1 MKEEELK
8 RLFGEAS
15 EQKPDP
21 DKRRQAIEAA
31 KAEFSALSQGD
42 SQKSANTS
50 QGNDD
55 SDRPIANIFSLSRRE
70 KMSQISQRWVYS
82 SIASAAV
89 IVLAVSILFSGLL
102 NPSLVE
108 RSYVAPTSDESN
120 LKKSSSD
127 RKSIVLSGK
136 RSELR
141 DDRMLEDVGATEHS
155 YASASPSIPPSN
167 PREYARVQ
175 AKINAEVTSYEVATS
190 KMTNPQPRLENQ
202 SPVRNSSVSVAIENR
217 DNFQQFETSPV
228 RFVEEDPVSTF
239 SIDVDTAS
247 YSFIRKQLNQGVL
260 PPKASV
266 RLEELVNYFPYNY
279 PTPSNLDAPFLP
291 TVSVMPSP
299 WNSTNRLVH
308 IGIKGYELPD
318 TKTMRSNLVFLLDVS
333 GSMSQPD
340 KLPLVKQS
348 MSLLLSQLHPQDTVA
363 IVVYAGSA
371 GTILEPTPV
380 SQKQKI
386 LSAMNRLSAGGST
399 AGAEGI
405 KLAYQLAESSF
416 VEGGVNR
423 VFLATD
429 GDFNVGMTNYE
440 DLKGFVERK
449 RDSGIYLSILGFGQ
463 GNYQDA
469 LMQQLAK
476 NGNGIAAY
484 IDTLAE
490 AQKVLVE
497 EAQSQLFPIANDV
510 KIQVEFNPDTVG
522 EYRLLGY
529 ETRSLKREDFN
540 NDKVDAGEI
549 GAGHRVTAIY
559 EITPRG
565 NEGLLGE
572 SRYESKSAE
581 SKSSGEYGFLKIRYK
596 KPGEKTSQL
605 ISQPISVALNLGTED
620 TRFAVAVAGFAQLL
634 KDGRYTGQWKLEDAL
649 QLALDNRGQDIYGYR
664 AEFTQLIRKAMV
676 AEEMR

>member
-15 EQKPDP
+15 QQNPDP
-21 DKRRQAIEAA
+21 EKRRQAIEAA
-31 KAEFSALSQGD
+31 KAEFLALSQGD
-42 SQKSANTS
+42 SQKSENTS

-55 SDRPIANIFSLSRRE
+55 SVRPIANIFSLSRRE
-70 KMSQISQRWVYS
+70 KMSQISQRWLYS
-82 SIASAAV
+82 GIASAAV
-89 IVLAVSILFSGLL
+89 IVLAVSILFSSLL
-102 NPSLVE
+102 VPTKLVRPDE
-108 RSYVAPTSDESN
+108 AETVAEIN
-120 LKKSSSD
+120 
-127 RKSIVLSGK
+127 
-136 RSELR
+136 
-141 DDRMLEDVGATEHS
+141 
-155 YASASPSIPPSN
+155 SASLPELLEMVTEGEMTRAYDE
-167 PREYARVQ
+167 REQ
-175 AKINAEVTSYEVATS
+175 EAEFANYRAATS
-190 KMTNPQPRLENQ
+190 KMAKPQHQLNNNAL
-202 SPVRNSSVSVAIENR
+202 VRDSSVSIEVENR
-217 DNFQQFETSPV
+217 DNFQQFETNPV
-228 RFVEEDPVSTF
+228 KSVKEEPVSTF

-247 YSFIRKQLNQGVL
+247 YSFVRKQLNQGVL
-260 PPKASV
+260 PSKASV
-266 RLEELVNYFPYNY
+266 RLEELVNYFPYDY
-279 PTPSNLDAPFLP
+279 PTPRELSKPFLP
-291 TVSVMPSP
+291 TVSILPSP
-299 WNSTNRLVH
+299 WNSANRLVH

-318 TKTMRSNLVFLLDVS
+318 TTTMRSNLVFLLDVS

-348 MSLLLSQLHPQDTVA
+348 MSLLLSQLHPEDTVA
-363 IVVYAGSA
+363 IVVYAGAA

-380 SQKQKI
+380 SEKQKI

-429 GDFNVGMTNYE
+429 GDFNVGITNQE
-440 DLKGFVERK
+440 DLKGFIERK

-469 LMQQLAK
+469 LMQQLAQ
-476 NGNGIAAY
+476 NGNGIAAH

-510 KIQVEFNPDTVG
+510 KIQVEFNPTTVS

-549 GAGHRVTAIY
+549 GAGHSVTAIY

-565 NEGLLGE
+565 SEGLLGE

-581 SKSSGEYGFLKIRYK
+581 SNSVGEYGFLKIRYK
-596 KPGEKTSQL
+596 NLGEKTSQL
-605 ISQPISVALNLGTED
+605 ISQPISVALNPGTDD

-634 KDGRYTGQWKLEDAL
+634 KDGRYTGEWNLEDAL
-649 QLALDNRGQDIYGYR
+649 QLALDNKGQDIYGYR
-664 AEFTQLIRKAMV
+664 SEFTQLIRKAMV
-676 AEEMR
+676 ADEIR

>member
-1 MKEEELK
+1 MSEDELT
-8 RLFGEAS
+8 RLFGEANQQQPNP
-15 EQKPDP
+15 E
-21 DKRRQAIEAA
+21 KRRQAIEAA
-31 KAEFSALSQGD
+31 KAEFVKVSENSAE
-42 SQKSANTS
+42 TS
-50 QGNDD
+50 QGNDE
-55 SDRPIANIFSLSRRE
+55 SDRPMTNIMNLSRRE
-70 KMSQISQRWVYS
+70 KMSQIGKRWLYS
-82 SIASAAV
+82 GIASAAV
-89 IVLAVSILFSGLL
+89 IVLAVSILFSSLLVPNLL
-102 NPSLVE
+102 NRP
-108 RSYVAPTSDESN
+108 N
-120 LKKSSSD
+120 KSFTTDNSSA
-127 RKSIVLSGK
+127 K
-136 RSELR
+136 RSR
-141 DDRMLEDVGATEHS
+141 PVLEEVVVTNNEVNFS
-155 YASASPSIPPSN
+155 SITLDSDSSTVPPAN
-167 PREYARVQ
+167 AREYERAQ
-175 AKINAEVTSYEVATS
+175 AKMKAEVKNYGVAAS
-190 KMTNPQPRLENQ
+190 KMASPQPRLESQ
-202 SPVRNSSVSVAIENR
+202 SLVRDSSVSVVVENS
-217 DNFQQFETSPV
+217 DNFQQFETNPV
-228 RFVEEDPVSTF
+228 RSVTEEPVSTF

-247 YSFIRKQLNQGVL
+247 YSFVRRQLNQGVL
-260 PPKASV
+260 PSKAAV
-266 RLEELVNYFPYNY
+266 RLEELVNYFPYDY
-279 PTPSNLDAPFLP
+279 PTPENLDTPFLP

-299 WNSTNRLVH
+299 WNPTNRLVH

-318 TKTMRSNLVFLLDVS
+318 TKNTRSNLVFLLDVS

-348 MSLLLSQLHPQDTVA
+348 MSLLLSQLHPEDTVA
-363 IVVYAGSA
+363 IVVYAGAA

-380 SQKQKI
+380 AEKQKI

-399 AGAEGI
+399 AGAAGI

-429 GDFNVGMTNYE
+429 GDFNVGMTNQD
-440 DLKGFVERK
+440 DLKGFIERK

-469 LMQQLAK
+469 LMQQLAQ

-510 KIQVEFNPDTVG
+510 KIQVEFNPATVS

-540 NDKVDAGEI
+540 NDTVDAGEI
-549 GAGHRVTAIY
+549 GAGHSVTAIY

-565 NEGLLGE
+565 NDGLLGE
-572 SRYESKSAE
+572 SRYESKSAG
-581 SKSSGEYGFLKIRYK
+581 STSGNEYGFLKIRYK

-605 ISQPISVALNLGTED
+605 ISQPISVALNPGTED

-634 KDGRYTGQWKLEDAL
+634 KDGRYTGQWNLEDAL
-649 QLALDNRGQDIYGYR
+649 QLALDNKGQDIYGYR

-676 AEEMR
+676 AQEM

>member
-15 EQKPDP
+15 QQNPDP
-21 DKRRQAIEAA
+21 EKRRQAIEAA
-31 KAEFSALSQGD
+31 KAEFLALSQGD
-42 SQKSANTS
+42 SQKSENTS

-55 SDRPIANIFSLSRRE
+55 SVRPIANIFSLSRRE
-70 KMSQISQRWVYS
+70 KMSQISQRWLYS
-82 SIASAAV
+82 GIASAAV
-89 IVLAVSILFSGLL
+89 IVLAVSILFSSLL
-102 NPSLVE
+102 VPTKLVRPDE
-108 RSYVAPTSDESN
+108 AETVAEIN
-120 LKKSSSD
+120 
-127 RKSIVLSGK
+127 
-136 RSELR
+136 
-141 DDRMLEDVGATEHS
+141 
-155 YASASPSIPPSN
+155 SASLPELLEMVTEGEMTRAYDE
-167 PREYARVQ
+167 REQ
-175 AKINAEVTSYEVATS
+175 EAEFANYRAATS
-190 KMTNPQPRLENQ
+190 KMAKPQHQLNNNAL
-202 SPVRNSSVSVAIENR
+202 VRDSSVSIEVENG
-217 DNFQQFETSPV
+217 DNFQQFETNPV
-228 RFVEEDPVSTF
+228 KSVKEEPVSTF

-247 YSFIRKQLNQGVL
+247 YSFVRKQLNQGVL
-260 PPKASV
+260 PSKASV
-266 RLEELVNYFPYNY
+266 RLEELVNYFPYDY
-279 PTPSNLDAPFLP
+279 PTPRELSKPFLP
-291 TVSVMPSP
+291 TVSILPSP
-299 WNSTNRLVH
+299 WNSANRLVH

-318 TKTMRSNLVFLLDVS
+318 TTTMRSNLVFLLDVS

-348 MSLLLSQLHPQDTVA
+348 MSLLLSQLHPEDTVA
-363 IVVYAGSA
+363 IVVYAGVA

-380 SQKQKI
+380 SEKQKI

-429 GDFNVGMTNYE
+429 GDFNVGITNQE
-440 DLKGFVERK
+440 DLKGFIERK

-469 LMQQLAK
+469 LMQQLAQ
-476 NGNGIAAY
+476 NGNGIAAH

-510 KIQVEFNPDTVG
+510 KIQVEFNPTTVS

-549 GAGHRVTAIY
+549 GAGHSVTAIY

-565 NEGLLGE
+565 SEGLLGE

-581 SKSSGEYGFLKIRYK
+581 SNSVGEYGFLKIRYK
-596 KPGEKTSQL
+596 NLGEKTSQL
-605 ISQPISVALNLGTED
+605 ISQPISVALNPGTDD

-634 KDGRYTGQWKLEDAL
+634 KDGRYTGEWNLEDAL
-649 QLALDNRGQDIYGYR
+649 QLALDNKGQDIYGYR
-664 AEFTQLIRKAMV
+664 SEFTQLIRKAMV
-676 AEEMR
+676 ADEIR

>member
-15 EQKPDP
+15 QQNPDP
-21 DKRRQAIEAA
+21 EKRRQAIEAA
-31 KAEFSALSQGD
+31 KAEFLALSQGD
-42 SQKSANTS
+42 SQKSENTS

-55 SDRPIANIFSLSRRE
+55 SVRPIANIFSLSRRE
-70 KMSQISQRWVYS
+70 KMSQISQRWLYS
-82 SIASAAV
+82 GIASAAV
-89 IVLAVSILFSGLL
+89 IVLAVSILFSSLL
-102 NPSLVE
+102 VPTKLVRPDE
-108 RSYVAPTSDESN
+108 AETVAEIN
-120 LKKSSSD
+120 
-127 RKSIVLSGK
+127 
-136 RSELR
+136 
-141 DDRMLEDVGATEHS
+141 
-155 YASASPSIPPSN
+155 SASLPELLEMVTEGEMTRAYDE
-167 PREYARVQ
+167 REQ
-175 AKINAEVTSYEVATS
+175 EAEFANYRAATS
-190 KMTNPQPRLENQ
+190 KMAKPQHQLNNNAL
-202 SPVRNSSVSVAIENR
+202 VRDSSVSIEVENR
-217 DNFQQFETSPV
+217 DNFQQFETNPV
-228 RFVEEDPVSTF
+228 KSVKEEPVSTF

-247 YSFIRKQLNQGVL
+247 YSFVRKQLNQGVL
-260 PPKASV
+260 PSKASV
-266 RLEELVNYFPYNY
+266 RLEELVNYFPYDY
-279 PTPSNLDAPFLP
+279 PTPRELSKPFLP
-291 TVSVMPSP
+291 TVSILPSP
-299 WNSTNRLVH
+299 WNSANRLVH

-318 TKTMRSNLVFLLDVS
+318 TTTMRSNLVFLLDVS

-348 MSLLLSQLHPQDTVA
+348 MSLLLSQLHPEDTVA
-363 IVVYAGSA
+363 IVVYAGVA

-380 SQKQKI
+380 SEKQKI

-429 GDFNVGMTNYE
+429 GDFNVGITNQE
-440 DLKGFVERK
+440 DLKGFIERK

-469 LMQQLAK
+469 LMQQLAQ
-476 NGNGIAAY
+476 NGNGIAAH

-510 KIQVEFNPDTVG
+510 KIQVEFNPTTVS

-549 GAGHRVTAIY
+549 GAGHSVTAIY

-565 NEGLLGE
+565 SEGLLGE

-581 SKSSGEYGFLKIRYK
+581 SNSVGEYGFLKIRYK
-596 KPGEKTSQL
+596 NLGEKTSQQ
-605 ISQPISVALNLGTED
+605 ISQPISVALNPGTDD

-634 KDGRYTGQWKLEDAL
+634 KDGRYTGEWNLEDAL
-649 QLALDNRGQDIYGYR
+649 QLALDNKGQDIYGYR
-664 AEFTQLIRKAMV
+664 SEFTQLIRKAMV
-676 AEEMR
+676 ADEIR

>member
-15 EQKPDP
+15 QQNPDP
-21 DKRRQAIEAA
+21 EKRRQAIEAA
-31 KAEFSALSQGD
+31 KAEFLALSQGD
-42 SQKSANTS
+42 SQKSENTS

-55 SDRPIANIFSLSRRE
+55 SVRPIANIFSLSRRE
-70 KMSQISQRWVYS
+70 KMSQISQRWLYS
-82 SIASAAV
+82 GIASAAV
-89 IVLAVSILFSGLL
+89 IVLAVSILFSSLL
-102 NPSLVE
+102 VPTKLVRPDE
-108 RSYVAPTSDESN
+108 AETVAEIN
-120 LKKSSSD
+120 
-127 RKSIVLSGK
+127 
-136 RSELR
+136 
-141 DDRMLEDVGATEHS
+141 
-155 YASASPSIPPSN
+155 SASLPELLEMVTEGEMTRAYDE
-167 PREYARVQ
+167 REQ
-175 AKINAEVTSYEVATS
+175 EAEFANYRAATS
-190 KMTNPQPRLENQ
+190 KMAKPQHQLNNNAL
-202 SPVRNSSVSVAIENR
+202 VRDSSVSIEVENR
-217 DNFQQFETSPV
+217 DNFQQFETNPV
-228 RFVEEDPVSTF
+228 KSVKEEPVSTF

-247 YSFIRKQLNQGVL
+247 YSFVRKQLNQGVL
-260 PPKASV
+260 PSKASV
-266 RLEELVNYFPYNY
+266 RLEELVNYFPYDY
-279 PTPSNLDAPFLP
+279 PTPRELSKPFLP
-291 TVSVMPSP
+291 TVSILPSP
-299 WNSTNRLVH
+299 WNSANRLVH

-318 TKTMRSNLVFLLDVS
+318 TTTMRSNLVFLLDVS

-348 MSLLLSQLHPQDTVA
+348 MSLLLSQLHPEDTVA
-363 IVVYAGSA
+363 IVVYAGVA

-380 SQKQKI
+380 SEKQKI

-429 GDFNVGMTNYE
+429 GDFNVGITNQE
-440 DLKGFVERK
+440 DLKGFIERK

-469 LMQQLAK
+469 LMQQLAQ
-476 NGNGIAAY
+476 NGNGIAAH

-510 KIQVEFNPDTVG
+510 KIQVEFNPTTVS

-549 GAGHRVTAIY
+549 GAGHSVTAIY

-565 NEGLLGE
+565 SEGLLGE

-581 SKSSGEYGFLKIRYK
+581 SNSVGEYGFLKIRYK
-596 KPGEKTSQL
+596 NLGEKTSQL
-605 ISQPISVALNLGTED
+605 ISQPISVALNPGTDD

-634 KDGRYTGQWKLEDAL
+634 KDGRYTGEWNLEDAL
-649 QLALDNRGQDIYGYR
+649 QLALDNKGQDIYGYR
-664 AEFTQLIRKAMV
+664 SEFTQLIRKAMV
-676 AEEMR
+676 ADEIR

>member
-15 EQKPDP
+15 QQNPDP
-21 DKRRQAIEAA
+21 EKRRQAIEAA
-31 KAEFSALSQGD
+31 KAEFLALSQGD
-42 SQKSANTS
+42 SQKSENTS

-55 SDRPIANIFSLSRRE
+55 SVRPIANIFSLSRRE
-70 KMSQISQRWVYS
+70 KMSQISQRWLYS
-82 SIASAAV
+82 GIASAAV
-89 IVLAVSILFSGLL
+89 IVLAVSILFSSLL
-102 NPSLVE
+102 VPTKLVRPDE
-108 RSYVAPTSDESN
+108 AETVAEIN
-120 LKKSSSD
+120 
-127 RKSIVLSGK
+127 
-136 RSELR
+136 
-141 DDRMLEDVGATEHS
+141 
-155 YASASPSIPPSN
+155 SASLPELLEMVTEGEMTRAYDE
-167 PREYARVQ
+167 REQ
-175 AKINAEVTSYEVATS
+175 EAEFANYRAATS
-190 KMTNPQPRLENQ
+190 KMAKPQHQLNNNAL
-202 SPVRNSSVSVAIENR
+202 VRDSSVSIEVENR
-217 DNFQQFETSPV
+217 DNFQQFETNPV
-228 RFVEEDPVSTF
+228 KSVKEEPVSTF

-247 YSFIRKQLNQGVL
+247 YSFVRKQLNQGVL
-260 PPKASV
+260 PSKASV
-266 RLEELVNYFPYNY
+266 RLEELVNYFHYDY
-279 PTPSNLDAPFLP
+279 PTPRELSKPFLP
-291 TVSVMPSP
+291 TVSILPSP
-299 WNSTNRLVH
+299 WNSANRLVH

-318 TKTMRSNLVFLLDVS
+318 TTTMRSNLVFLLDVS

-348 MSLLLSQLHPQDTVA
+348 MSLLLSQLHPEDTVA
-363 IVVYAGSA
+363 IVVYAGVA

-380 SQKQKI
+380 SEKQKI

-429 GDFNVGMTNYE
+429 GDFNVGITNQE
-440 DLKGFVERK
+440 DLKGFIERK

-469 LMQQLAK
+469 LMQQLAQ
-476 NGNGIAAY
+476 NGNGIAAH

-510 KIQVEFNPDTVG
+510 KIQVEFNPTTVS

-549 GAGHRVTAIY
+549 GAGHSVTAIY

-565 NEGLLGE
+565 SEGLLGE

-581 SKSSGEYGFLKIRYK
+581 SNSVGEYGFLKIRYK
-596 KPGEKTSQL
+596 NLGEKTSQL
-605 ISQPISVALNLGTED
+605 ISQPISVALNPGTDD

-634 KDGRYTGQWKLEDAL
+634 KDGRYTGEWNLEDAL
-649 QLALDNRGQDIYGYR
+649 QLALDNKGQDIYGYR
-664 AEFTQLIRKAMV
+664 SEFTQLIRKAMV
-676 AEEMR
+676 ADEIR

>member
-15 EQKPDP
+15 QQNPDP
-21 DKRRQAIEAA
+21 EKRRQAIEAA
-31 KAEFSALSQGD
+31 KAEFLALSQGD
-42 SQKSANTS
+42 SQKSENTS

-55 SDRPIANIFSLSRRE
+55 SVRPIANIFSLSRRE
-70 KMSQISQRWVYS
+70 KMSQISQRWLYS
-82 SIASAAV
+82 GIASAAV
-89 IVLAVSILFSGLL
+89 IVLAVSILFSSLL
-102 NPSLVE
+102 VPTKLVRPDE
-108 RSYVAPTSDESN
+108 AETVAEIN
-120 LKKSSSD
+120 
-127 RKSIVLSGK
+127 
-136 RSELR
+136 
-141 DDRMLEDVGATEHS
+141 
-155 YASASPSIPPSN
+155 SASLPELLEMVTEGEMTRAYDE
-167 PREYARVQ
+167 REQ
-175 AKINAEVTSYEVATS
+175 EAEFANYRAATS
-190 KMTNPQPRLENQ
+190 KMANPQHQLNNNAL
-202 SPVRNSSVSVAIENR
+202 VRDSSVSIEVENG
-217 DNFQQFETSPV
+217 DNFQQFETNPV
-228 RFVEEDPVSTF
+228 KSVKEEPVSTF

-247 YSFIRKQLNQGVL
+247 YSFVRKQLNQGVL
-260 PPKASV
+260 PSKASV
-266 RLEELVNYFPYNY
+266 RLEELVNYFPYDY
-279 PTPSNLDAPFLP
+279 PTPRELSKPFLP
-291 TVSVMPSP
+291 TVSILPSP
-299 WNSTNRLVH
+299 WNSANRLVH

-318 TKTMRSNLVFLLDVS
+318 TTTMRSNLVFLLDVS

-348 MSLLLSQLHPQDTVA
+348 MSLLLSQLHPEDTVA
-363 IVVYAGSA
+363 IVVYAGVA

-380 SQKQKI
+380 SEKQKI

-429 GDFNVGMTNYE
+429 GDFNVGITNQE
-440 DLKGFVERK
+440 DLKGFIERK

-469 LMQQLAK
+469 LMQQLAQ
-476 NGNGIAAY
+476 NGNGIAAH

-510 KIQVEFNPDTVG
+510 KIQVEFNPTTVS

-549 GAGHRVTAIY
+549 GAGHSVTAIY

-565 NEGLLGE
+565 SEGLLGE

-581 SKSSGEYGFLKIRYK
+581 SNSVGEYGFLKIRYK
-596 KPGEKTSQL
+596 NLGEKTSQL
-605 ISQPISVALNLGTED
+605 ISQPISVALNPGTDD

-634 KDGRYTGQWKLEDAL
+634 KDGRYTGEWNLEDAL
-649 QLALDNRGQDIYGYR
+649 QLALDNKGQDIYGYR
-664 AEFTQLIRKAMV
+664 SEFTQLIRKAMV
-676 AEEMR
+676 ADEIR